1 MKALILA
8 SGTGSRLKPLT
19 DRNPKCLIPLKSG
32 RNILELQILAL
43 DRAGIKD
50 IIITTGPFEDQM
62 VEFIEKCN
70 PELDIKLV
78 RNEIYED
85 TNYIYSMYKAE
96 KYLNNE
102 DILLM
107 HGDLVFDDTVLTKL
121 LDSCYENCVLIKR
134 DHHPQKDFK
143 AEIRDDG
150 RVIKI
155 AVDLTGTSSHFLAPF
170 YKFSHKSMVSWFE
183 NIRRFVENDQKNCY
197 AENALNELLE
207 SRIDLRAVYFND
219 ELCVEIDDF
228 EDLQWVNRLAGI

>member
-62 VEFIEKCN
+62 VEFVEKCN
-70 PELDIKLV
+70 SELDIKLV

-96 KYLNNE
+96 KYLNE

-121 LDSCYENCVLIKR
+121 LDSCYEN
-134 DHHPQKDFK
+134 
-143 AEIRDDG
+143 
-150 RVIKI
+150 
-155 AVDLTGTSSHFLAPF
+155 
-170 YKFSHKSMVSWFE
+170 
-183 NIRRFVENDQKNCY
+183 
-197 AENALNELLE
+197 
-207 SRIDLRAVYFND
+207 
-219 ELCVEIDDF
+219 
-228 EDLQWVNRLAGI
+228 

>member
-19 DRNPKCLIPLKSG
+19 DRKPKCLIPLKNG

-62 VEFIEKCN
+62 IEFVEKCN

-78 RNEIYED
+78 RNEIYD
-85 TNYIYSMYKAE
+85 CTNYIYSMYKVE
-96 KYLNNE
+96 KYMNE

-107 HGDLVFDDTVLTKL
+107 HGDLVFDYTVLTKL
-121 LDSCYENCVLIKR
+121 LDSSYENGVLIKR

-143 AEIRDDG
+143 AKIRKDG
-150 RVIKI
+150 RVMKI
-155 AVDLTGTSSHFLAPF
+155 AVDLTGANSHFLAPF
-170 YKFSHKSMVSWFE
+170 YKFSYKSMVLWLE

-197 AENALNELLE
+197 AENALNELLG

-228 EDLQWVNRLAGI
+228 EDLQQVNRLAGI